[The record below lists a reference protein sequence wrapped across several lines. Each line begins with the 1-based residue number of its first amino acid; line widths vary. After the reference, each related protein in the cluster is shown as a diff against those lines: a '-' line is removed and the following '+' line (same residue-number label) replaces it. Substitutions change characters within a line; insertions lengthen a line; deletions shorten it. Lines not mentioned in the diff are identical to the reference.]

1 MNRRRLAAAVIGVV
15 VTSSV
20 GGFIVG
26 SRITSPAE
34 VAARTAPPTAAPIL
48 VPVERRVLA
57 SDVVTRGTGRYGS
70 PQKLA
75 VAASALKPAAGLI
88 AELPVISTELKE
100 GDRVANASGRPL
112 FLLVGPRPMSRD
124 LGPGLTGD
132 DVMELEQALQR
143 LGFDVGPVD
152 GTYDEA
158 TEAGVTAWYSANGFA
173 AFTATP
179 DQLAAI
185 RARETELAAA
195 SIDRITADGAVAT
208 AQAAL
213 EAARATAESAARHQE
228 STMRSVERTRLE
240 GQASVAAADN
250 EVSFRKAALDIMRAG
265 GPPRG
270 TAAEIAVAEA
280 DLAAS
285 TANQLAVR
293 AAGARAVADAQTA
306 LNQAPARRDAASGA
320 AAAADAAAQADVA
333 AKQAA
338 LEALLADP
346 ASFAPAIAAARADL
360 AAAAARANDVHL
372 SGVQAIAD
380 AQAALSAAPAALD
393 AARAQAAAADSLAA
407 SDVVAKTAHLN
418 NLKGAVVPTPA
429 DIAAAEREL
438 AVAVATAAAARLTA
452 DRALADATSAA
463 ADTAADARVKA
474 SDVTVNE
481 QAVTNATLAAVS
493 RATITDLAAQEAD
506 RVKRRAGVQVPA
518 DEVVFVAN
526 GPVRLAELLVGKG
539 DQLLGGIMKIS
550 DAVVH
555 IEGTLAVSEAGLVT
569 PGMAVKIEEPD
580 LGISTDGSVTV
591 IAAAP
596 GTNGVD
602 GFHVFVEIAVPAPP
616 PNLVG
621 ASVRLTIPVEST
633 NGEVLAVPLSALTLG
648 PDGSSRV
655 QRDRGG
661 TAEFVRVTAG
671 LSADG
676 YVEITAI
683 SGNLEA
689 GDLVVVS
696 AGQPAGAGGD
706 AGPNSSVPAST
717 EVPTDNS
724 TPPTSGGAASG

>member
-1 MNRRRLAAAVIGVV
+1 MNRRRLAGVAIGVV
-15 VTSSV
+15 VASSV
-20 GGFIVG
+20 GGFAVG

-88 AELPVISTELKE
+88 AELPVIGAELTE

-112 FLLVGPRPMSRD
+112 FVLVGPRPMSRD

-132 DVMELEQALQR
+132 DVMELEQALTR

-158 TEAGVTAWYSANGFA
+158 TEAGVAAWYSANGFT

-185 RARETELAAA
+185 RARESELAAA
-195 SIDRITADGAVAT
+195 SIDKIMADGAVAT
-208 AQAAL
+208 AQASL
-213 EAARATAESAARHQE
+213 EAARAAAESAARHQE
-228 STMRSVERTRLE
+228 STLRSVERTRLE
-240 GQASVAAADN
+240 GQATVTAADN
-250 EVSFRKAALDIMRAG
+250 EVAFRKAALDAMRAG
-265 GPPRG
+265 GLPRG

-280 DLAAS
+280 DVAAS
-285 TANQLAVR
+285 TANQVAVR
-293 AAGARAVADAQTA
+293 ATGARAVADAETA
-306 LNQAPARRDAASGA
+306 MNQAPARRDAAVGA

-346 ASFAPAIAAARADL
+346 ASGAAAIAAARADVT
-360 AAAAARANDVHL
+360 AAAARANDVRL
-372 SGVQAIAD
+372 SGAQAVAD
-380 AQAALSAAPAALD
+380 AQAVVNAAPAALA

-418 NLKGAVVPTPA
+418 SLKGAVVTTPA
-429 DIAAAEREL
+429 DIAAAERES
-438 AVAVATAAAARLTA
+438 AVAVANAAAARLA
-452 DRALADATSAA
+452 AERALADATSAA
-463 ADTAADARVKA
+463 ADAAADARVKA
-474 SDVTVNE
+474 GDVRVSE
-481 QAVTNATLAAVS
+481 QAVGNATLAAAS
-493 RATITDLAAQEAD
+493 RANITDLATQEAD

-518 DEVVFVAN
+518 DEVVFVSN

-539 DQLLGGIMKIS
+539 DPLLGGIMKIS

-555 IEGTLAVSEAGLVT
+555 VEGALAVSEAGLVT
-569 PGMAVKIEEPD
+569 TGMAVQIEEPD
-580 LGISTDGSVTV
+580 LGISTDGSVTL

-602 GFHVFVEIAVPAPP
+602 GFHVYVEIAVPAPP

-633 NGEVLAVPLSALTLG
+633 NGEVLAVPVSALTLG

-661 TAEFVRVTAG
+661 TAEFVTVTAG

-676 YVEITAI
+676 YVEITAAPG
-683 SGNLEA
+683 SLEV
-689 GDLVVVS
+689 GDLVVVAVS
-696 AGQPAGAGGD
+696 PPAAIGGGV
-706 AGPNSSVPAST
+706 APNTSVPSSEEA
-717 EVPTDNS
+717 PTGNS
-724 TPPTSGGAASG
+724 TPPTSGGAGGA